1 MPLPPLPPPPA
12 AMGPIPLLPFAPPRG
27 VAGGA
32 SCGARGAAAPLPAV
46 AGAARVTHSTEP
58 VQLVLPGPV
67 PLWKRSQG
75 PANACVSATR
85 LEGT

>member
-1 MPLPPLPPPPA
+1 MPLPLPPPTLA
-12 AMGPIPLLPFAPPRG
+12 AMGLIPLLPFAQPRG
-27 VAGGA
+27 VAGGT
-32 SCGARGAAAPLPAV
+32 SCGAAPLPAV